1 MALPEL
7 DGSRDPDG
15 SRFAETVERARR
27 GDLAAFERLIL
38 AHERKVLRT
47 AQALLGNREDARD
60 AAQETF
66 LRVFRYLDRFDARR
80 EFAPWL
86 YRLVVN
92 VCRDIQRKRGVAG
105 VDLSGVPQELLAE
118 RGEQESRVDAADR
131 DRMVRS
137 ALAVLTEK
145 EREALV
151 LRDIEGLPT
160 AEVARVLGCM
170 EVTVRSHVSRARLKL
185 RSALAALQGECP

>member
-1 MALPEL
+1 MALPDPER
-7 DGSRDPDG
+7 SPDPDG
-15 SRFAETVERARR
+15 GEVAETVELARR

-38 AHERKVLRT
+38 AHERRVLRT

-60 AAQETF
+60 AAQEAF

-92 VCRDIQRKRGVAG
+92 VCRDIQRKRGVVG
-105 VDLSGVPQELLAE
+105 VDLSAVGPELLAE
-118 RGEQESRVDAADR
+118 EGEQEARVDAGDR
-131 DRMVRS
+131 ERMVRG
-137 ALAVLTEK
+137 ALAVLSGK

-185 RSALAALQGECP
+185 RSALAALQGVRP